1 MQPTWRDAGSKP
13 LKSSNLKMVPRSS
26 ARPLRSPE
34 ATCLGETGKTLT
46 QTEAG
51 GTTHSPTLPSSRQ
64 RRLPWSKGNFSLLFR
79 SAPVSHH
86 SSRPPHRQLRNPGS
100 WFLFKS
106 SKSNWIQHSRKQDKF
121 REDLRSVSRGRRALA
136 PICCAKLPA
145 FRGCKCSQIFVSE
158 KSNVGW
164 DLSHFHFPERCAA
177 ITHHIFGL
185 FVVCF
190 LSL

>member
-34 ATCLGETGKTLT
+34 ATCLGGNRKNPN
-46 QTEAG
+46 
-51 GTTHSPTLPSSRQ
+51 SLPSSCQ
-64 RRLPWSKGNFSLLFR
+64 RRLPWSKGNFSLLFP

-86 SSRPPHRQLRNPGS
+86 GSRPPHRQLRNPGS

-121 REDLRSVSRGRRALA
+121 REALRSVSRGRRALA

-145 FRGCKCSQIFVSE
+145 FRGCKCSQTFISE

-177 ITHHIFGL
+177 ITHHLRPFCCL
-185 FVVCF
+185 F
-190 LSL
+190 SL